1 MKRRIFSLGVGGVLL
16 LAGLSGQTL
25 GHTQP
30 APHRIEVHAKRFGF
44 QPSEIT
50 VKKGEPVILVLT
62 AEDVSHGLRFRQLN
76 VELKAP
82 KGGSGQTQFTPEM
95 TGDFIG
101 RCSVFCGSGHGSM
114 TLTLHVVD

>member
-1 MKRRIFSLGVGGVLL
+1 VKSTKLSLNVAGVLL
-16 LAGLSGQTL
+16 LAGLSIHTP
-25 GHTQP
+25 GHAQP
-30 APHRIEVHAKRFGF
+30 APRRIDVHAKRFGF

-50 VKKGEPVILVLT
+50 IKKGEPVVLVLT

-76 VELKAP
+76 VNVKAE
-82 KGGSGQTQFTPEM
+82 KGGSGQAQFTPEM

-101 RCSVFCGSGHGSM
+101 HCSVFCGSGHGGM